1 MMKSITFLTAAVI
14 ALSASCAFAQD
25 NEIEILFEEED
36 EISFDNENNDDY
48 IELDAI
54 HIDAKKA
61 RLIYH
66 QETPFVQDIDAST
79 TQSVNDWLEQAPTV
93 YGDSSG
99 KGQRLIIAR
108 GFTTRQLSFRFDD
121 IPIDTGFDG
130 ITGLDVIP
138 MNWIGSGQLKFADA
152 TPDDAVGLG
161 GGILMHAAT
170 PARAEAAFET
180 SLTGARFSLSHGMN
194 KGPWSWILTAG
205 AHASN
210 GFPLSHHYQKNERED
225 GGLRDA
231 SKSYGYNALAKISRA
246 LSHWGELE
254 LMGAYAN
261 APRDVPTGIG
271 TGNYRYWTFPQYFV
285 ALSSAKLS
293 FHTTPINGFLHLWYQ
308 NQSNR
313 LEAFDNADRNTQTT
327 SVASNSDW
335 TDQDIGALLFLASS
349 PLDVGLGML
358 DIALRN
364 ELRYQNHFSK
374 DLQFPN
380 RNETIK
386 KSDRITF
393 DIRPTA
399 NWQPIA
405 PLFISASAYAVGDV
419 ELSHSDTSK
428 DVKEL
433 QQLYNG
439 GFNIG
444 IDYIPRTDLKIS
456 ARAARRL
463 RLPTLKE
470 QFSRASEYIHSDFNL
485 NAEIAWNMQLQIDYT
500 PLDILKFQITGYDS
514 EIRDLINFRY
524 ISGIKE
530 AYNIDSARI
539 AGIDFAAHV
548 GPLWHLS
555 LDATYSY
562 IYAYDLNTD
571 LQLTDRPA
579 HNVKATLS
587 YQPLPQLKLSVRAQ
601 FESKRRTEAW
611 MSASSAWLGSVFLLD
626 AQIDYITDHFSAYIR
641 GSNLTDYNYAR
652 AFGYPEPGFQL
663 FVGAKIKIDTFSSLT
678 K

>member
-1 MMKSITFLTAAVI
+1 MKSIPLLTAAVI
-14 ALSASCAFAQD
+14 ALSAPTAFAQD
-25 NEIEILFEEED
+25 NEMEIIFDEESEF
-36 EISFDNENNDDY
+36 SFDEDDSNDY

-54 HIDAKKA
+54 QIDAKKA

-66 QETPFVQDIDAST
+66 QETPFIQDIDAST

-99 KGQRLIIAR
+99 KGQRLVIVR

-130 ITGLDVIP
+130 MTGLDVIP

-161 GGILMHAAT
+161 GGVLMHAAT
-170 PARAEAAFET
+170 PALAEAAFET
-180 SLTGARFSLSHGMN
+180 SLTGARFSIAHGMTKDN
-194 KGPWSWILTAG
+194 WSWTLTAG
-205 AHASN
+205 AHTSN
-210 GFPLSHHYQKNERED
+210 GFPLSQHYKKNNDED

-231 SKSYGYNALAKISRA
+231 SKSHGYNALAKISRTLA
-246 LSHWGELE
+246 HWGKLE
-254 LMGAYAN
+254 LMGAYSN
-261 APRDVPTGIG
+261 APRDVPTGVG
-271 TGNYRYWTFPQYFV
+271 TGNYRYWKFPKYFV
-285 ALSSAKLS
+285 ALSGAKLS
-293 FHTTPINGFLHLWYQ
+293 FHTTDINGYLHFWYQ

-327 SVASNSDW
+327 SLSSNSDW
-335 TDQDIGALLFLASS
+335 KDQDIGARLFLASA

-364 ELRYQNHFSK
+364 EIRYQNHFSK
-374 DLQFPN
+374 DWQFS
-380 RNETIK
+380 RQDESIK

-405 PLFISASAYAVGDV
+405 PLFVSVSGYAVGDV
-419 ELSHSDTSK
+419 EISHSDTSK
-428 DVKEL
+428 EVKEL

-470 QFSRASEYIHSDFNL
+470 QFSRASEYIDADFKL

-524 ISGIKE
+524 VSGIKE
-530 AYNIDSARI
+530 AYNIDSARL
-539 AGIDFAAHV
+539 AGLDFAVHV
-548 GPLWHLS
+548 GPLWNLS

-562 IYAYDLNTD
+562 IYAYDLNTHM
-571 LQLTDRPA
+571 QLTDRPA

-587 YQPLPQLKLSVRAQ
+587 YQPLPQLKFSVRTQ

-626 AQIDYITDHFSAYIR
+626 AQIDYITDRFSAYIR
-641 GSNLTDYNYAR
+641 ATNLTDYDYAR

-663 FVGAKIKIDTFSSLT
+663 FVGAKIKIDTF
-678 K
+678 